1 MRTILIVDDDK
12 EIANL
17 TSLYLQN
24 EGFRTI
30 LRHNGEDALRTLAE
44 EEVSL
49 VVLDVM
55 MPGLDG
61 MAVCRKVR
69 EAQNT
74 VPILIVSAKTE
85 DMDKITGLLS
95 GADDYMIKPF
105 NPLELT
111 ARVKSLLRRTFQ
123 YNSEPS
129 LSSQDALTI
138 HSLYINRD
146 SHKVTFQGEEIALT
160 NREFAILHLLASH
173 PGRVFSSEE
182 IFRLVWKENYY
193 ASNNTVM
200 VHISN
205 LREKLEKKMG
215 YKIIQTVW
223 GVGYK
228 IDA

>member
-30 LRHNGEDALRTLAE
+30 LRHNGEEALRALAE

-138 HSLYINRD
+138 HSLHINRD
-146 SHKVTFQGEEIALT
+146 SHKVTFQGEEIVLT

>member
-1 MRTILIVDDDK
+1 MKTILVVDDDM

-17 TSLYLQN
+17 TSLYLEN
-24 EGFRTI
+24 DGFRTI
-30 LRHNGEDALRTLAE
+30 LRHNGTEALRALAE
-44 EEVSL
+44 EDVNL

-55 MPGLDG
+55 MPELDG
-61 MAVCRKVR
+61 MAVCRRVR
-69 EAQNT
+69 EMHNT
-74 VPILIVSAKTE
+74 VPILMVSAKAE

-111 ARVKSLLRRTFQ
+111 ARVKSLLRRTFR
-123 YNSEPS
+123 YNNEQAAQSNEV
-129 LSSQDALTI
+129 LSI
-138 HSLYINRD
+138 HSLEISTI
-146 SHKVTFQGEEIALT
+146 SHQVTYQGQEIMLT
-160 NREFAILHLLASH
+160 NREFSILHLLGSH
-173 PGRVFSSEE
+173 PRRVFSTEE
-182 IFRLVWKENYY
+182 IFQLVWKEKYY
-193 ASNNTVM
+193 SSNNTVM

-205 LREKLEKKMG
+205 LREKLEKHMG